1 MIISVEFNISGLNFP
16 STENISYG
24 YDDSELNGV
33 KYYTNNSKSNG
44 TFLEV
49 CIESWSRFHILVESK
64 AAQIS
69 LASSGRLTRRTVHI
83 EFKILPVYIYK
94 AFNDFQ

>member
-33 KYYTNNSKSNG
+33 VGTINSIPKVKKIEVEG
-44 TFLEV
+44 FALKKLKLHFLRNFP
-49 CIESWSRFHILVESK
+49 RFDLTASFCDFPHIRPM
-64 AAQIS
+64 IF
-69 LASSGRLTRRTVHI
+69 H
-83 EFKILPVYIYK
+83 
-94 AFNDFQ
+94 